1 MKMNE
6 FNFTVEYV
14 FYFIYGTGCP
24 AKVQGVP
31 RSYRVSHEGT
41 GCPMKVQGVP
51 RRYRVSHEG
60 TGCPTKLSGK
70 RRLRGSL

>member
-1 MKMNE
+1 MNE

-51 RRYRVSHEG
+51 RN
-60 TGCPTKLSGK
+60 CQ
-70 RRLRGSL
+70 LRDDLEVVFDL